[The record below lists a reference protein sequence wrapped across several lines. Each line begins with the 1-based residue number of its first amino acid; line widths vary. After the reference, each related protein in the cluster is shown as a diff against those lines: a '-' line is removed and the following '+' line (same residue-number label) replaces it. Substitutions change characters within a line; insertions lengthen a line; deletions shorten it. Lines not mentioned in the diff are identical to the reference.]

1 MEDGR
6 SFASRFFAS
15 RCCPGPA
22 VFSSKAAG
30 GTTGQVT
37 SEADLFTH
45 WLVSIFQLPLLAL
58 PKYVVLSS
66 GTHQQKLTGNQSKAI
81 RSGLGVRWS
90 INVEGER
97 RMVVKVCVCH
107 TILNWAYSELQRV
120 WNVLTQQ
127 PWGIAAE
134 AKWSVWNRLD
144 SDAMLWQGAYLLL
157 CWWRWFPCIKL
168 L

>member
-1 MEDGR
+1 MQDGR
-6 SFASRFFAS
+6 SFASSSFAS

-45 WLVSIFQLPLLAL
+45 WLVSIFVDFAKVYSSELWYAL
-58 PKYVVLSS
+58 TEAYW
-66 GTHQQKLTGNQSKAI
+66 NQSKAI
-81 RSGLGVRWS
+81 QSGLEVRWS
-90 INVEGER
+90 MNVEGER
-97 RMVVKVCVCH
+97 RMVVKVRVCH

-120 WNVLTQQ
+120 WNVLMQQ
-127 PWGIAAE
+127 LWGIAAE

-144 SDAMLWQGAYLLL
+144 SDAMLWQAAHLPL
-157 CWWRWFPCIKL
+157 CQWRWFPCIRL